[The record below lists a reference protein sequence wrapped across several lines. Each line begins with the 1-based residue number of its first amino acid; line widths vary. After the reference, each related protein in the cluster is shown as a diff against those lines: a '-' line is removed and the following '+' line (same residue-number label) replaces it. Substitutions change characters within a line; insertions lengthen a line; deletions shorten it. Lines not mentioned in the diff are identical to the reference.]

1 MVTSATLLLQ
11 FSNQMKSKG
20 LLILISIR
28 MVIGWIGVLAASLNF
43 GKPPFWVACFVGIF
57 FLTSSIFAKYKI
69 KNKQIS
75 ELGNF
80 SVLSFLV
87 LDFLIILLGFYLT
100 ILSHPRDL
108 VASPIQ
114 NAIFFSIFFLYQ
126 LYIGFFLH
134 RKFSAVMGIIVIIGY
149 VCGIIIAV
157 LNGAELFTGY
167 RLVPQT
173 PNRIVLPLE
182 ILKVILLF
190 GITICIVRLVT
201 FLLDI
206 LENNNKSLVEEL
218 NKRET
223 LLLKNDRL
231 VTLGTLASNVA
242 HEINNP
248 LAGIKSM
255 MEFLFEEEL
264 SFLKRKEPLW
274 EKKEKLLFWKHRTR
288 IEKREDYD
296 LIMNFFSFLP
306 KSDLL
311 FLADRCI
318 DIGVDHRSFEGL
330 TKDDTNDWDFVYL
343 WLKFKTMEKANLLV
357 SNAISRTEKV
367 ISTFRQ
373 FSLPFLDQDKTK
385 VSLGDGIRDIL
396 FLYNQYWEI
405 SRRLVTYIDDRILVF
420 VCEPAMKLVWSHL
433 LFNSIQATLPNSG
446 EVIVKV
452 SLKNKSEVEVT
463 ITDNGPGIPNSI
475 QNQIFQPFFTT
486 KEKGEGIGLG
496 LYISKEIIKNQNG
509 KIHFESLPGKTTFSV
524 ILPVAE

>member
-1 MVTSATLLLQ
+1 MLTSAALLLQ

-28 MVIGWIGVLAASLNF
+28 MVIGWIGVIAAFLNW
-43 GKPPFWVACFVGIF
+43 GKPPFWVACFVGF
-57 FLTSSIFAKYKI
+57 YFLSSSFFAKYKI
-69 KNKQIS
+69 RNKLVS
-75 ELGNF
+75 ELGNL
-80 SVLSFLV
+80 SVITFLIF
-87 LDFLIILLGFYLT
+87 DFLIILSGFYLT

-108 VASPIQ
+108 VATPIQ

-126 LYIGFFLH
+126 LYISFFLH
-134 RKFSAVMGIIVIIGY
+134 RKFSAMMGMFVTFGY
-149 VCGIIIAV
+149 VGGLILAT
-157 LNGAELFTGY
+157 LNGAEFFTGY

-182 ILKVILLF
+182 ILKVILLLS
-190 GITICIVRLVT
+190 ITICIIRLVT

-255 MEFLFEEEL
+255 SEFLFEEEL
-264 SFLKRKEPLW
+264 SFLTRKEPLW
-274 EKKEKLLFWKHRTR
+274 REKEKQIFWKHRTR
-288 IEKREDYD
+288 TEKREDYD
-296 LIMNFFSFLP
+296 LIMNLFYFLP
-306 KSDLL
+306 KEYLI

-318 DIGVDHRSFEGL
+318 DIGVDYRSFEGL
-330 TKDDTNDWDFVYL
+330 TEDDTKEWDFVFL
-343 WLKFKTMEKANLLV
+343 WLKFKTMEKSNLLV

-373 FSLPFLDQDKTK
+373 FSLPLLEQDKSK
-385 VSLGDGIRDIL
+385 VSVGEGIRDIL
-396 FLYNQYWEI
+396 FLYHQYWER
-405 SRRLVTYIDDRILVF
+405 SRRLVTEIDDQIKVF
-420 VCEPAMKLVWSHL
+420 VSEPAMKLVWSHL
-433 LFNSIQATLPNSG
+433 LFNAIQATSPHSG
-446 EVIVKV
+446 EVKIRA
-452 SLKNKSEVEVT
+452 SLKQDSEVEVA
-463 ITDNGPGIPNSI
+463 ITDNGPGIPDSL

-486 KEKGEGIGLG
+486 KDQGEGIGLG

-509 KIHFESLPGKTTFSV
+509 RIQFESLPGKTTFTV

>member
-1 MVTSATLLLQ
+1 MVTSAALLLQ

-20 LLILISIR
+20 LLILVSIR
-28 MVIGWIGVLAASLNF
+28 MVIGWIGVIASFLNF
-43 GKPPFWVACFVGIF
+43 GKPPFWVACFVGF
-57 FLTSSIFAKYKI
+57 YFLCSSFFAKYKI
-69 KNKQIS
+69 QNKLVS
-75 ELGNF
+75 DLGNL
-80 SVLSFLV
+80 SVMGFLV
-87 LDFLIILLGFYLT
+87 LDFLIILFGFYLS
-100 ILSHPRDL
+100 ILNHPKEL
-108 VASPIQ
+108 VATPIQ

-134 RKFSAVMGIIVIIGY
+134 RKFSAIMGMVVVVGYIGGL
-149 VCGIIIAV
+149 VVAT
-157 LNGAELFTGY
+157 LNGAEFFAGY

-182 ILKVILLF
+182 ILKVILLL
-190 GITICIVRLVT
+190 GITICIVRLVS

-218 NKRET
+218 NKIET
-223 LLLKNDRL
+223 TLLKNDRL

-255 MEFLFEEEL
+255 NEFLFEEEL

-274 EKKEKLLFWKHRTR
+274 IEKEKQILWKHRSR
-288 IEKREDYD
+288 QEKREDYD

-306 KSDLL
+306 KGDLN

-318 DIGVDHRSFEGL
+318 DIGVDHKSFEGF
-330 TKDDTNDWDFVYL
+330 TKDNVKDWDFVYL

-357 SNAISRTEKV
+357 SNAINRTEKV

-373 FSLPFLDQDKTK
+373 FSLPFFEQDKSK
-385 VSLGDGIRDIL
+385 VFVGDGLRDIL
-396 FLYNQYWEI
+396 FLYNQYWEM
-405 SRRLVTYIDDRILVF
+405 SRSLITEIDEQLEVF
-420 VCEPAMKLVWSHL
+420 VCEPAIKLVWSHL
-433 LFNSIQATLPNSG
+433 LFNAIQSTTANSG
-446 EVIVKV
+446 EIKIKIH
-452 SLKNKSEVEVT
+452 LLNEREVEVS
-463 ITDNGPGIPNSI
+463 IADNGSGIPDAL

-496 LYISKEIIKNQNG
+496 LYISNEIIKNQNG
-509 KIHFESLPGKTTFSV
+509 KMHFESHPGKTIFSV

>member
-1 MVTSATLLLQ
+1 
-11 FSNQMKSKG
+11 MKSKG
-20 LLILISIR
+20 LLILVSIR
-28 MVIGWIGVLAASLNF
+28 MVIGWIGLVASFLNL
-43 GKPPFWVACFVGIF
+43 GKPPFWVACFVGLY
-57 FLTSSIFAKYKI
+57 FLSSSLLAKYKI
-69 KNKQIS
+69 KNKLVS
-75 ELGNF
+75 DLGN
-80 SVLSFLV
+80 SSIIGFLV
-87 LDFLIILLGFYLT
+87 LDFCIILSGFYLT
-100 ILSHPRDL
+100 ILNHPTGL
-108 VASPIQ
+108 VATPIQ

-134 RKFSAVMGIIVIIGY
+134 RKFSAIMGMFVIVGYIGGIIL
-149 VCGIIIAV
+149 AT
-157 LNGAELFTGY
+157 LNGAEFFTGY

-182 ILKVILLF
+182 ILKVILLL
-190 GITICIVRLVT
+190 GITICIVRLVS

-255 MEFLFEEEL
+255 NEFLYEEEL
-264 SFLKRKEPLW
+264 SFLTRKEPVW
-274 EKKEKLLFWKHRTR
+274 REKEKQLLWKHRTR
-288 IEKREDYD
+288 KEKREDYD
-296 LIMNFFSFLP
+296 LILNFFSFLP
-306 KSDLL
+306 KGDLH

-330 TKDDTNDWDFVYL
+330 VKEDTKDWDFVYL

-373 FSLPFLDQDKTK
+373 FSLPFFEQDKTR
-385 VSLGDGIRDIL
+385 VFIGEGIRDIL

-405 SRRLVTYIDDRILVF
+405 SRRLVTEIDDRIEVL
-420 VCEPAMKLVWSHL
+420 VCEPAIKLVWSHL
-433 LFNSIQATLPNSG
+433 LFNAIQATSPNSG
-446 EVIVKV
+446 EIKV
-452 SLKNKSEVEVT
+452 TVRLKNEKEVEVL
-463 ITDNGPGIPNSI
+463 IADNGLGISI
-475 QNQIFQPFFTT
+475 PLQNQIFQPFFTT

-509 KIHFESLPGKTTFSV
+509 KIDFESQPGKTTFSV